1 MNEYMV
7 SPNSPWKSLLFL
19 VGLTI
24 GLSIAVQMIVLVG
37 NMIITGDW
45 ESIINDSNS
54 IYTNNSNPTFLYL
67 LLASSSIGT
76 FLLPAIFLQ
85 KIESYYTYFPAK
97 EIGNIKNYVL
107 AAVLLFAFAPLMQ
120 LIGEWNM
127 RMQLPDSMGELE
139 NWMRAQEDNM
149 AVLTQN
155 IVMVDSIGLLLLNI
169 LIMAVLPAIAEE
181 YFFRG
186 SLQHIFQ
193 RVIKN
198 HHITVW
204 VTAIIFSAIH
214 VQFYGFFPRLILG
227 VFFGYMLVWS
237 RNIWIPIICH
247 FLNNASVTVLAYVYT
262 RQGKTYADLQASES
276 YPIIVYLGSLVL
288 TAAIGWYF
296 YKHVHQN
303 RVIDGERLDQDQIV

>member
-1 MNEYMV
+1 MNGYTA
-7 SPNSPWKSLLFL
+7 SPNSPWKSLLIL

-37 NMIITGDW
+37 NIFITGDW
-45 ESIINDSNS
+45 GNIINDSNS
-54 IYTNNSNPTFLYL
+54 IYADHSNLTFLYL

-85 KIESYYTYFPAK
+85 KIESYATYFPVEDINK
-97 EIGNIKNYVL
+97 IKNYVL

-127 RMQLPDSMGELE
+127 RMQLPEAMGGVE

-149 AVLTQN
+149 AVLTKN
-155 IVMVDSIGLLLLNI
+155 IVMVDSVGLLLLNI
-169 LIMAVLPAIAEE
+169 VVMAVLPAIAEE

-193 RVIKN
+193 RVFKN
-198 HHITVW
+198 HHVTVW

-227 VFFGYMLVWS
+227 VFFGYMFVWS

-262 RQGKTYADLQASES
+262 KQGKTYADLQASES

-288 TAAIGWYF
+288 TAVIGWYF
-296 YKHVHQN
+296 YKQIHQN
-303 RVIDGERLDQDQIV
+303 KAIDGERLDQDQIV